1 MEEIEGTAG
10 EDALI
15 EAVVLRQVLILHPAQ
30 VTFEELV
37 REVAADPEA
46 FAERDAIERA
56 VRDLARTGLLHR
68 NGEFVLASRA
78 ALRFNELLGTP

>member
-1 MEEIEGTAG
+1 MDEIEGTAA

-15 EAVVLRQVLILHPAQ
+15 EAVVLSQVLTLHPAQ

-37 REVAADPEA
+37 REIAADPEA
-46 FAERDAIERA
+46 FSERDAIERA
-56 VRDLARTGLLHR
+56 VRDLVRTGLLNR

-78 ALRFNELLGTP
+78 ALRFSDLLDTP